1 MDGPAA
7 AARRRARLRP
17 RARPAGRRAAR
28 GPARRGAH
36 RAAPAGRA
44 RPARLRRAAVNGV
57 LRLVGAHV
65 RVPVELHDCL
75 FTQAPDLR
83 MAEFSGLAL
92 TGCRVPGLRAGNL
105 RVAADL
111 LLNDGFTAHGPVDLT
126 DAHVGGSLR
135 LSAGRLT
142 AAGGRALIADRV
154 VVEGTC
160 YARRLSEQRGA
171 AAAGRAHH
179 RQHRPRRRGRHEP
192 DRRRHRPHRHRRRRQ
207 PAGRPP
213 RRRSRPRL
221 RRRRARAAR
230 RRADRRGPD
239 VLRRPHRQPLP
250 PRPAGGG
257 RGGQPHA
264 GAARRDRRRRSVHRR
279 RPGAGRGEPGA
290 RRRGAHHRDGPVAQR
305 VRRRISCGCR
315 VRGWTARRAPRTG
328 ASRCSPTASRW
339 VATWRAATTAG
350 ARSPAP
356 GRCG

>member
-1 MDGPAA
+1 MHLYTASVLPRRGRGTVTLPDRSGRPRPHRPAPRAGLRDLSLRPGAFPPGAA
-7 AARRRARLRP
+7 APGSRLRPLRRPHHSLASSAHRRAAGRRHRGRKCLRSPRGGRRGRSGGGARRRARLRP

-44 RPARLRRAAVNGV
+44 RPAPAPRRGE
-57 LRLVGAHV
+57 RGAPAGRCPV

-160 YARRLSEQRGA
+160 YARRLSSNGELRLPGA
-171 AAAGRAHH
+171 PHH

-192 DRRRHRPHRHRRRRQ
+192 DRRRRRPHRHRRRRQ

-221 RRRRARAAR
+221 RRRRAA
-230 RRADRRGPD
+230 
-239 VLRRPHRQPLP
+239 
-250 PRPAGGG
+250 
-257 RGGQPHA
+257 
-264 GAARRDRRRRSVHRR
+264 
-279 RPGAGRGEPGA
+279 
-290 RRRGAHHRDGPVAQR
+290 
-305 VRRRISCGCR
+305 C
-315 VRGWTARRAPRTG
+315 
-328 ASRCSPTASRW
+328 CSPARGS
-339 VATWRAATTAG
+339 AG
-350 ARSPAP
+350 T
-356 GRCG
+356 

>member
-7 AARRRARLRP
+7 ELADALAS
-17 RARPAGRRAAR
+17 GRELDL
-28 GPARRGAH
+28 RGAALP
-36 RAAPAGRA
+36 AALLAEVLTAPPPPGA
-44 RPARLRRAAVNGV
+44 PVLRLRRAAVNGV
-57 LRLVGAHV
+57 LRLVGAQVARAGGAARLPVHAGPRPADGRV
-65 RVPVELHDCL
+65 RRPRPDRLPRAG
-75 FTQAPDLR
+75 APGGQPARRRGPAAQRRLR
-83 MAEFSGLAL
+83 GPRPGRPHRRACRRLAAAVR
-92 TGCRVPGLRAGNL
+92 GSVDGGRRPRADRRPGRRRGHLLRAPA
-105 RVAADL
+105 VQ
-111 LLNDGFTAHGPVDLT
+111 
-126 DAHVGGSLR
+126 
-135 LSAGRLT
+135 
-142 AAGGRALIADRV
+142 
-154 VVEGTC
+154 
-160 YARRLSEQRGA
+160 QRGA

-179 RQHRPRRRGRHEP
+179 RQHRPRGRRRHEP
-192 DRRRHRPHRHRRRRQ
+192 DRRRGRPHRHRRRRQ

-221 RRRRARAAR
+221 RRRRPGAAR

-239 VLRRPHRQPLP
+239 VLRRPDRQPLP

-264 GAARRDRRRRSVHRR
+264 GAARGDRRRRSVHRR

-290 RRRGAHHRDGPVAQR
+290 RRRACTPPGRSGCPTRPSAD
-305 VRRRISCGCR
+305 ICGCR
-315 VRGWTARRAPRTG
+315 VRGWTGRRAPRTG